1 MLISK
6 GFLTKVLILHS
17 TPLCSNAS
25 LRDEMKRDNQTVYLV
40 DGSAYIHRA
49 YHAIKGLANSKGL
62 PTNAIFGF
70 TRMLMKLIDDKS
82 PDYIAVALDAKG
94 PTFRHGI
101 YKDYKATRPPMP
113 EDMAVQIPY
122 IKEVVAG
129 LDITMMEKEGYE
141 ADDIIA
147 TIALLGS
154 NQGLNVVIVSGDKD
168 FRQTLSEHTVMWDP
182 MSEKLIDY
190 ESLKRDYGVEPE
202 QIIEVMA
209 LSGDSADNIPGIP
222 GVGEKTALTLI
233 HQFHS
238 IENLFQ
244 NTDKLSKASLKSK
257 LEEFKDQAYLSKK
270 LVTIDNHVSI
280 DVTIDDLR
288 LRPPIKDALAEL
300 FRELDFRS
308 LVERFSEHAELSD
321 KDYRLVSTTEEL
333 GDLIE
338 MIKSKGIFCF
348 DTETTSRSHLD
359 AELVGISFC
368 LEQGIAFYLPLG
380 HTYIGAGKQL
390 DVNEALGLLEEVFR
404 DGGIKKI
411 GQNIKYDAEVLARYG
426 INVEGLFFDTMVASY
441 VINPTLR
448 QHNLDYLAQH
458 YLGYKM
464 VSYDEVTGHDTSK
477 SFAAVDIDKAKEY
490 SCEDAEITLQ
500 LQSILT
506 ERLKGTDN
514 YALFQDLEMKLVP
527 VLIAM
532 ETTGVRIDVEFFKG
546 MSERF
551 ADELSTIEQ
560 KVYER
565 TGEEFNINS
574 PQQLGYILFE
584 KLKLPGKKKTRKRS
598 GYSTDFEVLTELAA
612 LHDVP
617 SLLLRFRT
625 ISKLKSTYLDAL
637 INLVHPATG
646 RVHTSYNQTVTA
658 TGRLSSSNPN
668 LQNIPIKTEE
678 GREIRK
684 GFIAEGGHVLLSAD
698 YSQIELRVFA
708 HYSDDPVLLEAFKR
722 GEDIHTRTA
731 SELFNLDPKMVTS
744 DMRRMAKTINF
755 GIIYGMGP
763 VRLAKELGIS
773 KKVAQVY
780 LDNYYE
786 RYKGVKE
793 FKDKVIAQARH
804 NGYVNTLF
812 KRRRYL
818 PHINSDIGHL
828 KSEAER
834 TAINTPIQGTAA
846 DLIKMAMIRIAE
858 RLRAEHLRTKML
870 LQVHDELVFEV
881 PQEELERATKIVKD
895 EMEEVYPL
903 KIPLRVDINWG
914 NNWDEAR

>member
-1 MLISK
+1 
-6 GFLTKVLILHS
+6 
-17 TPLCSNAS
+17 
-25 LRDEMKRDNQTVYLV
+25 
-40 DGSAYIHRA
+40 
-49 YHAIKGLANSKGL
+49 
-62 PTNAIFGF
+62 
-70 TRMLMKLIDDKS
+70 
-82 PDYIAVALDAKG
+82 
-94 PTFRHGI
+94 
-101 YKDYKATRPPMP
+101 
-113 EDMAVQIPY
+113 
-122 IKEVVAG
+122 
-129 LDITMMEKEGYE
+129 
-141 ADDIIA
+141 
-147 TIALLGS
+147 
-154 NQGLNVVIVSGDKD
+154 
-168 FRQTLSEHTVMWDP
+168 
-182 MSEKLIDY
+182 
-190 ESLKRDYGVEPE
+190 
-202 QIIEVMA
+202 
-209 LSGDSADNIPGIP
+209 
-222 GVGEKTALTLI
+222 
-233 HQFHS
+233 
-238 IENLFQ
+238 
-244 NTDKLSKASLKSK
+244 
-257 LEEFKDQAYLSKK
+257 
-270 LVTIDNHVSI
+270 
-280 DVTIDDLR
+280 
-288 LRPPIKDALAEL
+288 
-300 FRELDFRS
+300 
-308 LVERFSEHAELSD
+308 
-321 KDYRLVSTTEEL
+321 
-333 GDLIE
+333 
-338 MIKSKGIFCF
+338 
-348 DTETTSRSHLD
+348 
-359 AELVGISFC
+359 
-368 LEQGIAFYLPLG
+368 
-380 HTYIGAGKQL
+380 
-390 DVNEALGLLEEVFR
+390 
-404 DGGIKKI
+404 
-411 GQNIKYDAEVLARYG
+411 
-426 INVEGLFFDTMVASY
+426 
-441 VINPTLR
+441 
-448 QHNLDYLAQH
+448 
-458 YLGYKM
+458 
-464 VSYDEVTGHDTSK
+464 
-477 SFAAVDIDKAKEY
+477 VDIDKAKEY
-490 SCEDAEITLQ
+490 SCEDAEITLR

-506 ERLKGTDN
+506 ERLKGTGN
-514 YALFQDLEMKLVP
+514 YALLQDLEMKLVP

-546 MSERF
+546 MSKRF
-551 ADELSTIEQ
+551 AEELSTIEQ

-637 INLVHPATG
+637 IQLVHPATG

-684 GFIAEGGHVLLSAD
+684 GFIAERGHVLLSAD

-708 HYSDDPVLLEAFKR
+708 HYSDDPVLLEAFEK
-722 GEDIHTRTA
+722 GEDVHTRTA
-731 SELFNLDPKMVTS
+731 TEVFNLDPKMVTS

-780 LDNYYE
+780 LDSYYE

-834 TAINTPIQGTAA
+834 AAINTPIQGTAA

-881 PQEELERATKIVKD
+881 PQEELERATKIVKY

-914 NNWDEAR
+914 NNWDKAR